1 MKLISAIIRPA
12 KLSEVKEALFK
23 AGVRGITISRVSGHG
38 GQGGI
43 VEQYR
48 GSQYVV
54 EFHDKVKL
62 DIAVSEAFIDVTID
76 AIVKAARSGEVG
88 DGKIFVQPLERV
100 VRIRTGESDDDALTP
115 VEPEGNK
122 KTKARA

>member
-1 MKLISAIIRPA
+1 MKLITALIRPN
-12 KLSEVKEALFK
+12 KLSEVKESLFK

-38 GQGGI
+38 GQGGV

-62 DIAVSEAFIDVTID
+62 EIAVSEAFIDTTID

-88 DGKIFVQPLERV
+88 DGKIFVQPLEQV
-100 VRIRTGESDDDALTP
+100 VRIRTNERDDEALTP
-115 VEPEGNK
+115 VQTEE
-122 KTKARA
+122 KTKAKR